1 MEEII
6 TLRDRMKPHLVYI
19 KWGSAA
25 FGIVGSLIIALNI
38 PISGWAFVIFT
49 VSSVGWM
56 FAAHLMKERSILT
69 ESAVYTVINMIGI
82 YRWLF

>member
-1 MEEII
+1 MEEIVTI
-6 TLRDRMKPHLVYI
+6 RSRLAPHLTFI

-25 FGIVGSLIIALNI
+25 CGIAGSLIIALNI

-49 VSSVGWM
+49 ISSFGWM
-56 FAAHLMKERSILT
+56 TAATLMKERSIFV